1 MNNPIYV
8 NYEEVLE
15 IYDVLL
21 LDAIKIFQDIEL
33 FLYPEKG
40 LIFNNIY

>member
-33 FLYPEKG
+33 FLYPEKA